1 MYKNGLFVQKR
12 IYFRDYFI
20 IIFKYLIM
28 NTFGWRLRMVMQTLN
43 LKNADVAK
51 LTERTPQ
58 RISDYVTER
67 SEPNFDFITKLVE
80 VIPNINL
87 NWLIAEKGAMLLDG
101 ANSSLEELTT
111 LKNELEELKAERRNL
126 ISSLGAMSQS
136 FSTRINTNLA
146 KLKAVCK
153 TAGFKHKL
161 TFDEL
166 LMLNATPVYTVGL
179 HS

>member
-12 IYFRDYFI
+12 IYFRVYFI
-20 IIFKYLIM
+20 IIFKHLIM

-87 NWLIAEKGAMLLDG
+87 NWLIAEKGSMMLDDK
-101 ANSSLEELTT
+101 SPSLEELTN
-111 LKNELEELKAERRNL
+111 LKNELAELKAERSNL

-136 FSTRINTNLA
+136 FKSSAGSHLA

-153 TAGFKHKL
+153 TAGFRQKL
-161 TFDEL
+161 TIDEL
-166 LMLNATPVYTVGL
+166 LMLNATPMYTVGL